1 MKTEPFRKKLE
12 EEKNKLESEMRN
24 IGHKNPMVPNDWE
37 AVSPETDGAEPD
49 LIDQANIIVDRE
61 NNTAIFSDLE
71 ARYDSILSALSRIE
85 KRTYGKCNV
94 CGTVIEEARL
104 SADPAATTCTLHL

>member
-1 MKTEPFRKKLE
+1 MKTEQFRKKLE
-12 EEKNKLESEMRN
+12 AEKIKLESEMQN

-37 AVSPETDGAEPD
+37 PTSPETGAEPD

-61 NNTAIFSDLE
+61 NNTAIFADLE

-85 KRTYGKCNV
+85 KRAYGKCKV
-94 CGTVIEEARL
+94 CGAAIEEARL